1 MLTWHGGG
9 SITPSVTAV
18 MTAPS
23 IDAAERAMM
32 VCGAMLRA
40 VSIGTSMDAA

>member
-9 SITPSVTAV
+9 SITPSVTAA
-18 MTAPS
+18 MTAS
-23 IDAAERAMM
+23 SVDAAERATM
-32 VCGAMLRA
+32 VRGAMLRA